1 MAVFTSEGTTETLEQ
16 PALVKTNAEISFYG
30 IRREAE
36 TPAVFS
42 AASKSVEFSDRLRSH
57 CRETRRIPAE
67 IPSSVELVLL
77 DGTVYD
83 TGNAIL
89 RNISPSGALLA
100 SLELDRG
107 NFPAA
112 LFKIRLVLKGDP
124 YAGIGIEATPVR
136 FASGTLG
143 IGIKFDEIFVA
154 V

>member
-1 MAVFTSEGTTETLEQ
+1 MAVFTSEATTETLQQ
-16 PALVKTNAEISFYG
+16 PALVNPNADVSFYG

-42 AASKSVEFSDRLRSH
+42 AASKSVEFSDRMRSH

-77 DGTVYD
+77 DGTVYN
-83 TGNAIL
+83 TGNAVL

-107 NFPAA
+107 NLPAA

-136 FASGTLG
+136 FAFGTHG
-143 IGIKFDEIFVA
+143 IGVKFDEIFVA